1 MQRTESAPH
10 WACKCG
16 TSKWMSVPVQLI
28 AESTAT
34 QSFRAKPYSV
44 ERRFQLM
51 QSGTVVVALFLASL
65 ALYWNFKLQNRAD
78 SSLRIL
84 RSTITLCRRV
94 QTSHEA
100 AAQSFWEAYDIGN
113 SAALA
118 RYEARPAE
126 VSALLQQYDVASLSA
141 EEQEKLERLR
151 YLEQN
156 FFERTAEMLA
166 TGRHPN
172 GDFAERAEVEAL
184 DTEAESTLGELEDL
198 QIQHLESS
206 NAHIAHA
213 SAWMTVLLLGSA
225 ATALIAIFWF
235 RRQQRLHLW
244 SHLEKLRQM
253 VGDIRTG
260 NLNVSAEIPDSI
272 EIGSL
277 MGAFIQ
283 MADELRAMRDLL
295 ELKVLERTA
304 KLESAQNDLLQS
316 AKLASLGQL
325 VSGVAH
331 EINNPLT
338 SILGFSE
345 VALGRTGPNSSVSSA
360 LQTIR
365 SEALRLR
372 HLVSNLTAFAR
383 RAPHST
389 DRIDLRTVIA
399 RLADLREY
407 QLRADNISL
416 HIESSREPVW
426 VLADADQLTQVIVNL
441 ALNAEHAVKNRR
453 DRGDIWIACGTEDGS
468 AFFSVRDNGC
478 GMAPDVRDHI
488 FDPFFTTKP
497 TGQGTGLGLSISHGI
512 VEQHKGVISVESSL
526 GLGTTIR
533 VLFPLVAA
541 LESVAAAPIDAV
553 RMSPGQT
560 SGQEA
565 SSQSGT
571 RKKVADAKNEEI
583 LQALVIDDEESI
595 LDMVSIA
602 LENLN
607 FRSTLLHGSAGVE
620 DALARGHFD
629 LVISD
634 LKMPG
639 QNGADVY
646 RFIREKRPELVR
658 HFLLMT
664 GNVADVEKYSGE
676 LASVRVL
683 SKPFTIARLREAV
696 TELLRTTIG

>member
-1 MQRTESAPH
+1 MQMRTPS
-10 WACKCG
+10 
-16 TSKWMSVPVQLI
+16 WMSVPVELI
-28 AESTAT
+28 TESTAT
-34 QSFRAKPYSV
+34 QSFRAKPYSI

-65 ALYWNFKLQNRAD
+65 ALYWNLKLQNRAD

-84 RSTITLCRRV
+84 RSTIALSRRV

-100 AAQSFWEAYDIGN
+100 AAQSFWEAYDMGN
-113 SAALA
+113 AAALA

-126 VSALLQQYDVASLSA
+126 VNALLQQYDAPSLSA
-141 EEQEKLERLR
+141 EEKVKLGRLR
-151 YLEQN
+151 NLEQN
-156 FFERTAEMLA
+156 FFERTGEMLA
-166 TGRHPN
+166 AGHHATG
-172 GDFAERAEVEAL
+172 DLAERAEVAAL
-184 DTEAESTLGELEDL
+184 DTEVESTLGELEDL
-198 QIQHLESS
+198 QIQRLEASG
-206 NAHIAHA
+206 AHIAHT

-235 RRQQRLHLW
+235 RRQQRIHLW
-244 SHLEKLRQM
+244 SHLDKLRQM

-277 MGAFIQ
+277 MGAFVQ

-345 VALGRTGPNSSVSSA
+345 VALGRAGPNSPVSSA

-383 RAPHST
+383 RAPHAT
-389 DRIDLRTVIA
+389 DRIDLRTVVA
-399 RLADLREY
+399 RLADLHEY

-416 HIESSREPVW
+416 YVESSREPVW
-426 VLADADQLTQVIVNL
+426 VQADADQLTQVIVNL
-441 ALNAEHAVKNRR
+441 VLNAEHAVKNCRE
-453 DRGDIWIACGTEDGS
+453 RGDIWLSSGTQDGS
-468 AFFSVRDNGC
+468 GFFSVRDNGC
-478 GMAPDVRDHI
+478 GMAPEVRDHI

-512 VEQHKGVISVESSL
+512 VEQHKGVISVESTL

-541 LESVAAAPIDAV
+541 LESPAAAPTEAA
-553 RMSPGQT
+553 RMGPGQT
-560 SGQEA
+560 RGQQA
-565 SSQSGT
+565 SSESGT

-607 FRSTLLHGSAGVE
+607 FRSTLLHGSARVE
-620 DALARGHFD
+620 HALAHGHFD

-646 RFIREKRPELVR
+646 HFIRGKYPVLAGR
-658 HFLLMT
+658 FLLMT
-664 GNVADVEKYSGE
+664 GNVADVEKYWAK
-676 LASVRVL
+676 LAAVPVL

-696 TELLRTTIG
+696 IDLLGNTTAD

>member
-1 MQRTESAPH
+1 LGNA
-10 WACKCG
+10 
-16 TSKWMSVPVQLI
+16 
-28 AESTAT
+28 
-34 QSFRAKPYSV
+34 
-44 ERRFQLM
+44 
-51 QSGTVVVALFLASL
+51 AS
-65 ALYWNFKLQNRAD
+65 
-78 SSLRIL
+78 
-84 RSTITLCRRV
+84 
-94 QTSHEA
+94 
-100 AAQSFWEAYDIGN
+100 
-113 SAALA
+113 LA

-141 EEQEKLERLR
+141 EEKEKLERLR
-151 YLEQN
+151 NLEKN

-166 TGRHPN
+166 VGRRPS

-206 NAHIAHA
+206 NARIAHA

-235 RRQQRLHLW
+235 RRQQRIHLW
-244 SHLEKLRQM
+244 SHLDKPRQM

-277 MGAFIQ
+277 MGAFVQ

-295 ELKVLERTA
+295 ELKVIERTA

-345 VALGRTGPNSSVSSA
+345 VALGRAGPNSPVSSA

-389 DRIDLRTVIA
+389 DRIDPRTVVA
-399 RLADLREY
+399 RLVELREY

-416 HIESSREPVW
+416 HVEPSREPVW
-426 VLADADQLTQVIVNL
+426 VQADADQLTQVIVNL
-441 ALNAEHAVKNRR
+441 VLNAEHAVKNCRE
-453 DRGDIWIACGTEDGS
+453 RGDIWLACGTKDSSG
-468 AFFSVRDNGC
+468 FFSVRDNGC
-478 GMAPDVRDHI
+478 GMAPKVRDHI

-512 VEQHKGVISVESSL
+512 VQQHNGVISVESTL

-533 VLFPLVAA
+533 VLFPLVRE
-541 LESVAAAPIDAV
+541 LELVAAPPVSLDLLALRHAERRESSV
-553 RMSPGQT
+553 EAETRRN
-560 SGQEA
+560 SGAAE
-565 SSQSGT
+565 SG
-571 RKKVADAKNEEI
+571 EM
-583 LQALVIDDEESI
+583 LQVLVIDDEESI
-595 LDMVSIA
+595 LDQLCFTV
-602 LENLN
+602 
-607 FRSTLLHGSAGVE
+607 
-620 DALARGHFD
+620 
-629 LVISD
+629 
-634 LKMPG
+634 
-639 QNGADVY
+639 
-646 RFIREKRPELVR
+646 RPELR
-658 HFLLMT
+658 MR
-664 GNVADVEKYSGE
+664 S
-676 LASVRVL
+676 R
-683 SKPFTIARLREAV
+683 AR
-696 TELLRTTIG
+696 ISIS

>member
-1 MQRTESAPH
+1 
-10 WACKCG
+10 
-16 TSKWMSVPVQLI
+16 MSVPVELI
-28 AESTAT
+28 TESAAT
-34 QSFRAKPYSV
+34 KSFRAKPYSV

-94 QTSHEA
+94 QTSHEV
-100 AAQSFWEAYDIGN
+100 AAQSFWEAYDMGN
-113 SAALA
+113 AAALA

-126 VSALLQQYDVASLSA
+126 VSDLLQQYDVASLSA
-141 EEQEKLERLR
+141 EERDKLGRLR
-151 YLEQN
+151 NLEQS
-156 FFERTAEMLA
+156 FFQRTAEMLA
-166 TGRHPN
+166 AGHHPTG
-172 GDFAERAEVEAL
+172 DLAERAEVAAL
-184 DTEAESTLGELEDL
+184 DTEAESTLGDLEDL
-198 QIQHLESS
+198 QIQRLEASS
-206 NAHIAHA
+206 AHIAHA

-235 RRQQRLHLW
+235 RRQQRIHLWLHLD
-244 SHLEKLRQM
+244 KLRQM
-253 VGDIRTG
+253 VGDIRAG

-277 MGAFIQ
+277 MGAFVQ
-283 MADELRAMRDLL
+283 MAGELREMRDLL

-345 VALGRTGPNSSVSSA
+345 VALGRAGPNSPVSSA

-365 SEALRLR
+365 SESLRLR

-389 DRIDLRTVIA
+389 DRIDLRTVVA
-399 RLADLREY
+399 RLAELREY

-416 HIESSREPVW
+416 HVESSREPVW
-426 VLADADQLTQVIVNL
+426 VQADADQLTQVIVNL
-441 ALNAEHAVKNRR
+441 VLNAEHAVKNCRE
-453 DRGDIWIACGTEDGS
+453 RGDIWLSCGTQDGS
-468 AFFSVRDNGC
+468 GFFCVRDNGC
-478 GMAPDVRDHI
+478 GMAPEVRDHI

-512 VEQHKGVISVESSL
+512 VQQHDGLISVESTL

-533 VLFPLVAA
+533 VQFPLVREPELVTVKPVTLDPLA
-541 LESVAAAPIDAV
+541 LRQAERRESLVKPET
-553 RMSPGQT
+553 RRK
-560 SGQEA
+560 SGEM
-565 SSQSGT
+565 
-571 RKKVADAKNEEI
+571 
-583 LQALVIDDEESI
+583 LQVLVIDDEESI

-602 LENLN
+602 LENMN
-607 FRSTLLHGSAGVE
+607 FRSTLLHGSTGVE
-620 DALARGHFD
+620 DALAHADFD

-646 RFIREKRPELVR
+646 HFIRIKYPELAGR
-658 HFLLMT
+658 FLLMT
-664 GNVADVEKYSGE
+664 GNVADVEKYSAE
-676 LASVRVL
+676 LAGVPVL

-696 TELLRTTIG
+696 ADLLRKPSID